1 MSNKELVKIK
11 TEKARING
19 LPPYLKAFR
28 GHALPILFIT
38 QTVLLASRTETCP
51 SRRSVIDEDMRSREK
66 ARIWILIPVLVY
78 PH

>member
-28 GHALPILFIT
+28 GHALPIPFIT
-38 QTVLLASRTETCP
+38 QTVLLA
-51 SRRSVIDEDMRSREK
+51 VGQK
-66 ARIWILIPVLVY
+66 PVQADALSLMKT
-78 PH
+78 